1 MQTMILRVVS
11 QTEAVSVP
19 SRKSENGQVAKR
31 VIRLK
36 APGGEY
42 GDEYLAT
49 VFGNLALVNFEKDD
63 LVVAALEFR
72 THESQGYLYQDIVA
86 REIVKIKN

>member
-1 MQTMILRVVS
+1 MILRVVS

-19 SRKSENGQVAKR
+19 SRKSENGQVTKC

-36 APGGEY
+36 APGGDY

-72 THESQGYLYQDIVA
+72 THESQGNLYQDIVA